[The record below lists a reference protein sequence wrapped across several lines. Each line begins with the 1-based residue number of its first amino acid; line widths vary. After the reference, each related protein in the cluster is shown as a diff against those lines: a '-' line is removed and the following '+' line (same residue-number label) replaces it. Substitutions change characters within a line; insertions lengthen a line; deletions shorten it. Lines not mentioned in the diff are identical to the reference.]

1 MKIDLKILL
10 KAMSFM
16 FLPTLAVLLV
26 VYFWFFNFAAFVAF
40 VTASTGWAG
49 FLRVVLM
56 ILEVVCVVL
65 MYRYLYEEAEKAAE
79 LIKIDQELT
88 ATSDPGT
95 ISFSNRT
102 TGRAALHDI
111 GLNYNEAYMMGRKIV
126 GDIRIYYFKPANS

>member
-65 MYRYLYEEAEKAAE
+65 MYRHLYEEAEKIAKLLEVEEQLGA
-79 LIKIDQELT
+79 
-88 ATSDPGT
+88 DPAKVVFGNT
-95 ISFSNRT
+95 VHGGQSLNN
-102 TGRAALHDI
+102 I
-111 GLNYNEAYMMGRKIV
+111 GLDYHTQYKMGRKIV
-126 GDIRIYYFKPANS
+126 GDIRIYYFKPKES